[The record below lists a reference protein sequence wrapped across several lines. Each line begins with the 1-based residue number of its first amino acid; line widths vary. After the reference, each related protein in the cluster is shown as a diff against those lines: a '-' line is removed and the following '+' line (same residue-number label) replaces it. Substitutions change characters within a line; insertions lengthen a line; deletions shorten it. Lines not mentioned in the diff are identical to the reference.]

1 MVEAY
6 KKAKESVHNLQLA
19 YLGAS
24 HAADDP
30 EGKIIFD
37 KLSENTRHDP
47 DIHLYGDADIPL
59 ETVDLVVSAFQTASD
74 VVLQKSI
81 REGFGLTVTEAMWKN
96 QPVIGGNVGGI
107 RAQISDGESGFLVDS
122 VEECASR
129 IVQLLESPELR
140 ESMGVAAKASVR
152 NRFLLPRLLRDYL
165 RAAKAAKALD
175 RGIH

>member
-1 MVEAY
+1 M
-6 KKAKESVHNLQLA
+6 
-19 YLGAS
+19 
-24 HAADDP
+24 
-30 EGKIIFD
+30 
-37 KLSENTRHDP
+37 
-47 DIHLYGDADIPL
+47 

-107 RAQISDGESGFLVDS
+107 RAQISDGESGFLVDT

-129 IVQLLESPELR
+129 IVQLS
-140 ESMGVAAKASVR
+140 GKTGASRVHGHR
-152 NRFLLPRLLRDYL
+152 CQGQALGTTFLLPRLLRDYL
-165 RAAKAAKALD
+165 RAAKAAKAPD